1 MYNDEG
7 GYVFTPMTVL
17 LFIPIVII
25 AIAYA
30 DIVNE
35 ANMLAA
41 LATGGDVTITVVS
54 SLYSDLRRLLV
65 MLVVT
70 RLIMPRGWLSIMQRP
85 WILTHSLN
93 LVKARST
100 LEIVLLTPLMSI

>member
-1 MYNDEG
+1 MEGLNLYNDEG

-17 LFIPIVII
+17 LFIPIII
-25 AIAYA
+25 MAIAYA

-54 SLYSDLRRLLV
+54 SLYPDLEKAARTLRL
-65 MLVVT
+65 
-70 RLIMPRGWLSIMQRP
+70 
-85 WILTHSLN
+85 
-93 LVKARST
+93 
-100 LEIVLLTPLMSI
+100 